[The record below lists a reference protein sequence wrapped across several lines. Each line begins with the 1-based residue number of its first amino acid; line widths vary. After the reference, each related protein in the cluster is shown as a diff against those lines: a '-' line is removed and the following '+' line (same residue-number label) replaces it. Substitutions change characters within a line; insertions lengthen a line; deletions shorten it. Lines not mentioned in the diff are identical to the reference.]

1 MQQLIAG
8 ANTVLATPSVELVI
22 RARIPQAI
30 DLDITAYLL
39 AQTTQKVRGDADMIF
54 YGQTQTPNQNVQL
67 FEVGSKPDVVT
78 RIRINTALLDSA
90 IGKIAICA
98 TLSES
103 AHIRDVQQL
112 SIDLLS
118 DGHVVATSEINT
130 QSKTEKALI
139 LAEVYNHNGRWKY
152 RFVDQGF
159 NGGLKPLAENFGV
172 DVAEPSAAPA
182 PQPSPSVTPP
192 SSNPSSNQNIFGQPV
207 SSTTAAPSAQPTPP
221 PSSIN
226 LSKIRLDKPN
236 SSINLT
242 KHNGSFGK
250 IEVNLN
256 WNHSGGDRSKSFFRK
271 LSAAQSVDLDLGA
284 MIEMQNGAI
293 HIVQALGNRFGSYEK
308 SPYAELQGD
317 ERTGSSLNGENLWIN
332 GEHWDQIKRI
342 VIYTYIYE
350 GAANWAATDAIVN
363 MKLPNQPPIEVPVNE
378 GGYLNTCAIVEL
390 KNVGGQIQANRQVQ
404 YFDDQQKL
412 DEFYGFGFRWTVG
425 RK

>member
-1 MQQLIAG
+1 MQLIAG
-8 ANTVLATPSVELVI
+8 ANTILPTPSVELVI
-22 RARIPQAI
+22 RARVPQAI

-39 AQTTQKVRGDADMIF
+39 EQTTQKVRGDTDMIF
-54 YGQTQTPNQNVQL
+54 YGQTHTPNQSIQL
-67 FEVGSKPDVVT
+67 FESSSQSDYLT
-78 RIRINTALLDSA
+78 RIRINTAQLDRA

-98 TLSES
+98 TLSEP
-103 AHIRDVQQL
+103 AHIRDLQQL

-172 DVAEPSAAPA
+172 DVAEPSAAPSQ

-192 SSNPSSNQNIFGQPV
+192 TTGSHAHIFGQPV
-207 SSTTAAPSAQPTPP
+207 SSTTATPTAQP

-250 IEVNLN
+250 IQVNLN
-256 WNHSGGDRSKSFFRK
+256 WNRSGGDRGKSFFRK
-271 LSAAQSVDLDLGA
+271 LSASQSVDLDLGA

-293 HIVQALGNRFGSYEK
+293 HIVQALGNRFGNYEK

-317 ERTGSSLNGENLWIN
+317 DRTGSALNGENLWIN

-412 DEFYGFGFRWTVG
+412 DEHYGFGFRWTVG

>member
-1 MQQLIAG
+1 MQLIAG
-8 ANTVLATPSVELVI
+8 ANTILPTPSVELVI
-22 RARIPQAI
+22 RARVPQAI
-30 DLDITAYLL
+30 DLDVTAYLL
-39 AQTTQKVRGDADMIF
+39 AQTTQKVRGDTDMIF
-54 YGQTQTPNQNVQL
+54 YGQTHTPNQSIQL
-67 FEVGSKPDVVT
+67 FESASQPDYLT
-78 RIRINTALLDSA
+78 RIRINTAQLDSA

-98 TLSES
+98 TLSEP
-103 AHIRDVQQL
+103 AHIRDLQQL

-172 DVAEPSAAPA
+172 EVAEPSAAPPQ
-182 PQPSPSVTPP
+182 PQPSPSVAPP
-192 SSNPSSNQNIFGQPV
+192 TTSSNANIFGQPV
-207 SSTTAAPSAQPTPP
+207 NSTTATPTTPP

-242 KHNGSFGK
+242 KYNGSFGK
-250 IEVNLN
+250 IQVNLN
-256 WNHSGGDRSKSFFRK
+256 WNRSGGDRGKSFFRK
-271 LSAAQSVDLDLGA
+271 LSASQSVDLDLGA

-317 ERTGSSLNGENLWIN
+317 DRTGSSLNGENLWIN

-363 MKLPNQPPIEVPVNE
+363 MQLPNQPPIEVPVNE
-378 GGYLNTCAIVEL
+378 GGYLSTCAIVEL

-412 DEFYGFGFRWTVG
+412 DEHYGFGFRWTVG

>member
-1 MQQLIAG
+1 MQLIAG
-8 ANTVLATPSVELVI
+8 ANTVLPTPSVELVI
-22 RARIPQAI
+22 RARVPQAI
-30 DLDITAYLL
+30 DLDVTAYLL
-39 AQTTQKVRGDADMIF
+39 AQTTQKVRGDSDMIF
-54 YGQTQTPNQNVQL
+54 YGQTHTPNQSIQL
-67 FEVGSKPDVVT
+67 FESASQPDYLT
-78 RIRINTALLDSA
+78 RIRINTTLLDSA

-98 TLSES
+98 TLSEP
-103 AHIRDVQQL
+103 AHIQDLQQL

-172 DVAEPSAAPA
+172 EVAEPSAAPPQ
-182 PQPSPSVTPP
+182 PQPSPSVAPP
-192 SSNPSSNQNIFGQPV
+192 TTSNNANIFGQPV
-207 SSTTAAPSAQPTPP
+207 SSTTPTAQPTPP

-242 KHNGSFGK
+242 KYNGSFGK
-250 IEVNLN
+250 IQVNLN
-256 WNHSGGDRSKSFFRK
+256 WNRSGGDRGKSFFRK
-271 LSAAQSVDLDLGA
+271 LSASQSVDLDLGA

-317 ERTGSSLNGENLWIN
+317 DRTGSSLNGENLWIN

-363 MKLPNQPPIEVPVNE
+363 MQLPNQPPIEVPVNE
-378 GGYLNTCAIVEL
+378 GGYLSTCAIVEL

-412 DEFYGFGFRWTVG
+412 DEHYGFGFRWTVG

>member
-1 MQQLIAG
+1 MQLIAG
-8 ANTVLATPSVELVI
+8 ANTILPTPSVELVI
-22 RARIPQAI
+22 RARVPQAI

-39 AQTTQKVRGDADMIF
+39 EQTTQKVRGDTDMIF
-54 YGQTQTPNQNVQL
+54 YGQTHTPNQSIQL
-67 FEVGSKPDVVT
+67 FESASQPDHLT
-78 RIRINTALLDSA
+78 RIRINTAQLDSA

-98 TLSES
+98 TLTEP
-103 AHIRDVQQL
+103 AHIRDLQQL

-172 DVAEPSAAPA
+172 EVTEPSAAPPQ
-182 PQPSPSVTPP
+182 PQPSPSAVPP
-192 SSNPSSNQNIFGQPV
+192 TTSSNANIFGQPV
-207 SSTTAAPSAQPTPP
+207 SSTTATPTAQP

-242 KHNGSFGK
+242 KYNGSFGK
-250 IEVNLN
+250 IQVNLN
-256 WNHSGGDRSKSFFRK
+256 WNRSGGDRGKSFFRK
-271 LSAAQSVDLDLGA
+271 LSASQSVDLDLGA

-308 SPYAELQGD
+308 SPYIELQGD
-317 ERTGSSLNGENLWIN
+317 DRTGSSLNGENLWIN

-363 MKLPNQPPIEVPVNE
+363 MQLPNQPPIEVPVNE
-378 GGYLNTCAIVEL
+378 GGYLSTCAIVEL

-404 YFDDQQKL
+404 YFHDQQKL
-412 DEFYGFGFRWTVG
+412 DEHYGFGFRWTVG

>member
-1 MQQLIAG
+1 MQLIAG
-8 ANTVLATPSVELVI
+8 ANTILPTPSVELVI
-22 RARIPQAI
+22 RARVPQAI

-39 AQTTQKVRGDADMIF
+39 EQTTQKVRGDTDMIF
-54 YGQTQTPNQNVQL
+54 YGQTHTPNQSIQL
-67 FEVGSKPDVVT
+67 FESSSQTDYLT
-78 RIRINTALLDSA
+78 RIRINTTLLDTA

-98 TLSES
+98 TLSEP
-103 AHIRDVQQL
+103 AHIRDLQQL
-112 SIDLLS
+112 SIDLLN

-172 DVAEPSAAPA
+172 EVAEPSAVPPQ
-182 PQPSPSVTPP
+182 PQPSPSVAPP
-192 SSNPSSNQNIFGQPV
+192 TTSSNANIFGQPV
-207 SSTTAAPSAQPTPP
+207 SSTTPTAQPTPP

-242 KHNGSFGK
+242 KYNGSFGK
-250 IEVNLN
+250 IQVNLN
-256 WNHSGGDRSKSFFRK
+256 WNRSGGDRGKSFFRK
-271 LSAAQSVDLDLGA
+271 LSASQSVDLDLGA

-317 ERTGSSLNGENLWIN
+317 DRTGSSLNGENLWIN

-363 MKLPNQPPIEVPVNE
+363 MQLPNQPPIEVPVNE
-378 GGYLNTCAIVEL
+378 GGYLSTCAIVEL

-412 DEFYGFGFRWTVG
+412 DEHYGFGFRWTVG

>member
-1 MQQLIAG
+1 MQLIAG
-8 ANTVLATPSVELVI
+8 ANTILPTPSVELVI
-22 RARIPQAI
+22 RARVPQAI

-39 AQTTQKVRGDADMIF
+39 EQTTQKVRGDTDMIF
-54 YGQTQTPNQNVQL
+54 YGQTHTPNQSIQL
-67 FEVGSKPDVVT
+67 FESSSQPDYLT
-78 RIRINTALLDSA
+78 RIRINTALIDSA

-98 TLSES
+98 TLSEP
-103 AHIRDVQQL
+103 AHIRDLQQL

-207 SSTTAAPSAQPTPP
+207 SSTTATPTAQP

-242 KHNGSFGK
+242 KYNGSFGK

-256 WNHSGGDRSKSFFRK
+256 WNRSGGDRGKSFFRK
-271 LSAAQSVDLDLGA
+271 LSASQSVDLDLGA
-284 MIEMQNGAI
+284 
-293 HIVQALGNRFGSYEK
+293 
-308 SPYAELQGD
+308 
-317 ERTGSSLNGENLWIN
+317 
-332 GEHWDQIKRI
+332 
-342 VIYTYIYE
+342 
-350 GAANWAATDAIVN
+350 
-363 MKLPNQPPIEVPVNE
+363 
-378 GGYLNTCAIVEL
+378 
-390 KNVGGQIQANRQVQ
+390 
-404 YFDDQQKL
+404 
-412 DEFYGFGFRWTVG
+412 
-425 RK
+425 

>member
-1 MQQLIAG
+1 
-8 ANTVLATPSVELVI
+8 
-22 RARIPQAI
+22 
-30 DLDITAYLL
+30 
-39 AQTTQKVRGDADMIF
+39 MIF
-54 YGQTQTPNQNVQL
+54 YGQTHTPNQSIQL
-67 FEVGSKPDVVT
+67 FESSSQPDYLT
-78 RIRINTALLDSA
+78 RIRINTALIDSA

-98 TLSES
+98 TLSEP
-103 AHIRDVQQL
+103 AHIRDLQQL

-207 SSTTAAPSAQPTPP
+207 SSTTATPTAQP

-242 KHNGSFGK
+242 KYNGSFGK

-256 WNHSGGDRSKSFFRK
+256 WNRSGAIAARVS
-271 LSAAQSVDLDLGA
+271 SANSALRNRLIWTWV

-308 SPYAELQGD
+308 SPYIELQGD
-317 ERTGSSLNGENLWIN
+317 DRTGSSLNGENLWIN

-404 YFDDQQKL
+404 YFHDQQKL

>member
-1 MQQLIAG
+1 MQLIAG
-8 ANTVLATPSVELVI
+8 ANTVLPTSSVELVI
-22 RARIPQAI
+22 RARVPQAI

-39 AQTTQKVRGDADMIF
+39 AQTTQKVRGDTDMIF
-54 YGQTQTPNQNVQL
+54 YGQTHTPNQSIQL
-67 FEVGSKPDVVT
+67 FESSSQPDYLT
-78 RIRINTALLDSA
+78 RIRINTAQLDSA

-98 TLSES
+98 TLSEP
-103 AHIRDVQQL
+103 AHIRDLQQL

-172 DVAEPSAAPA
+172 DVADTQTPPNPIAPPSA
-182 PQPSPSVTPP
+182 
-192 SSNPSSNQNIFGQPV
+192 NPSSSQNIFGQPAR
-207 SSTTAAPSAQPTPP
+207 SATPTAQPTPP

-250 IEVNLN
+250 IQVNLN
-256 WNHSGGDRSKSFFRK
+256 WNRSGGDRGKSFFRK
-271 LSAAQSVDLDLGA
+271 LTSSQSVDLDLGA
-284 MIEMQNGAI
+284 MIEMQNGTN
-293 HIVQALGNRFGSYEK
+293 HIIQALGNRFGSYEK

-317 ERTGSSLNGENLWIN
+317 DRTGSSLNGENLWIN

-363 MKLPNQPPIEVPVNE
+363 IQLPNQPPIEVPVNE
-378 GGYLNTCAIVEL
+378 GGYLSTCAIVEL
-390 KNVGGQIQANRQVQ
+390 RNVGGQIQANRQVQ

-412 DEFYGFGFRWTVG
+412 DEHYGFGFRWTVG

>member
-1 MQQLIAG
+1 MQLIAG
-8 ANTVLATPSVELVI
+8 ANTVLPTPSVELVI
-22 RARIPQAI
+22 RARVPQAI

-39 AQTTQKVRGDADMIF
+39 EQTTQKVRGDTDMIF
-54 YGQTQTPNQNVQL
+54 YGQTHTPNQSIQL
-67 FEVGSKPDVVT
+67 FESSSQPDYLT
-78 RIRINTALLDSA
+78 RIRINTAQLDSA

-98 TLSES
+98 TLSEP
-103 AHIRDVQQL
+103 AHIRDLQQL

-172 DVAEPSAAPA
+172 EVAEPSAAPPQ
-182 PQPSPSVTPP
+182 PQPSPSVAPP
-192 SSNPSSNQNIFGQPV
+192 ITSSNANIFGQPV
-207 SSTTAAPSAQPTPP
+207 SSTTASPNSQPVPP

-242 KHNGSFGK
+242 KYNGSFGK
-250 IEVNLN
+250 IQVNLN
-256 WNHSGGDRSKSFFRK
+256 WNRSGGDRGKSFFRK
-271 LSAAQSVDLDLGA
+271 LSASQSVDLDLGA
-284 MIEMQNGAI
+284 MIEMQNGAT

-308 SPYAELQGD
+308 SPYIELQGD
-317 ERTGSSLNGENLWIN
+317 DRTGSSLNGENLWIN

-363 MKLPNQPPIEVPVNE
+363 MQLPNQPPIEVPVNE
-378 GGYLNTCAIVEL
+378 GGYLSTCAIVEL

-412 DEFYGFGFRWTVG
+412 DEHYGFGFRWTVG

>member
-1 MQQLIAG
+1 MQLIAG
-8 ANTVLATPSVELVI
+8 ANTVLPTPSVELVI
-22 RARIPQAI
+22 RARVPQAI

-39 AQTTQKVRGDADMIF
+39 AQTTQKVRGDTDMIF
-54 YGQTQTPNQNVQL
+54 YGQTHTPNQSIQL
-67 FEVGSKPDVVT
+67 FESASQPDHLT
-78 RIRINTALLDSA
+78 RIRINTAQLDSA

-98 TLSES
+98 TLTEP
-103 AHIRDVQQL
+103 AHIRDLQQL

-172 DVAEPSAAPA
+172 EVAEPSAAPPQ
-182 PQPSPSVTPP
+182 PQPSPSVAPP
-192 SSNPSSNQNIFGQPV
+192 TTSNNANIFGQPV
-207 SSTTAAPSAQPTPP
+207 SSTTPTAQPTPP

-242 KHNGSFGK
+242 KYNGSFGK
-250 IEVNLN
+250 IQVNLN
-256 WNHSGGDRSKSFFRK
+256 WNRSGGDRGKSFFRK
-271 LSAAQSVDLDLGA
+271 LSASQSVDLDLGA

-317 ERTGSSLNGENLWIN
+317 DRTGSSLNGENLWIN

-363 MKLPNQPPIEVPVNE
+363 MQLPNQPPIEVPVNE
-378 GGYLNTCAIVEL
+378 GGYLSTCAIVEL

-412 DEFYGFGFRWTVG
+412 DEHYSFGFRWTVG

>member
-1 MQQLIAG
+1 MQLIAG
-8 ANTVLATPSVELVI
+8 ANTILPTPSVELVI
-22 RARIPQAI
+22 RARVPQAI
-30 DLDITAYLL
+30 DLDVTAYLL
-39 AQTTQKVRGDADMIF
+39 AQTTQKVRGDTDMIF
-54 YGQTQTPNQNVQL
+54 YGQTHTPNQSIQL
-67 FEVGSKPDVVT
+67 FESASQPDYLT
-78 RIRINTALLDSA
+78 RIRINTAQLDSA

-98 TLSES
+98 TLSEP
-103 AHIRDVQQL
+103 AHIRDLQQL

-172 DVAEPSAAPA
+172 EVAEPSAAPPQ
-182 PQPSPSVTPP
+182 PQPSPSVAPP
-192 SSNPSSNQNIFGQPV
+192 TTSSNANIFGQPV
-207 SSTTAAPSAQPTPP
+207 NSTTATPTTPP

-242 KHNGSFGK
+242 KYNGSFGK
-250 IEVNLN
+250 IQVNLN
-256 WNHSGGDRSKSFFRK
+256 WNRSGGDRGKSFFRK
-271 LSAAQSVDLDLGA
+271 LSASQSVDLDLGA

-317 ERTGSSLNGENLWIN
+317 DRTGSSLNGENLWIN

-363 MKLPNQPPIEVPVNE
+363 MQLPNQPPIEVPVNE
-378 GGYLNTCAIVEL
+378 GGYLSTCAIVEL

-412 DEFYGFGFRWTVG
+412 DEHYGFGFRWTVG
-425 RK
+425 RKYLK